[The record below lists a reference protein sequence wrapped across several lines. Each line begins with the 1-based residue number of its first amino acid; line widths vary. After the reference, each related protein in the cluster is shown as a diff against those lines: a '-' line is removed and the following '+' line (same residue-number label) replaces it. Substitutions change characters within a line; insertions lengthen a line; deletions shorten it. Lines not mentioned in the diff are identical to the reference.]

1 MSGSHVITVPNT
13 QGSGTKLS
21 ILRDTVSL
29 NPEDHSCPDVH
40 ENEEVSDLT
49 AFRVATM
56 SASRIAHKLVLETL
70 DQEVN
75 ETLLTDF
82 DRMSGPENG
91 GAGSKLIRLC
101 RYIQEDV
108 WPDIESAGADPTNFV
123 YTVDPEDMRHFK
135 VGAPDMVSANLFTV
149 LILDSH
155 LERCVEPF
163 IMYCHQRGV
172 FLCPRRGKR
181 DWRAAFAKP
190 ENAMVVRDLWKK
202 VLFRSIILT
211 VALGDQATSL
221 LDRMAFEDF
230 PANNYDDTSENSG
243 SKTAVLIEPTLVSA
257 PSVPRL
263 DGMVRDL
270 ARQYIYYLDEW
281 SGEQGDDVPNLAGS
295 LLDYRLPAVEL
306 SSVFRLIMN
315 HYGSSACEAYAD
327 GCQCRECI
335 AARGT
340 IDDVL
345 DRLQSAMDNDGDW
358 KGLVESMRNSI
369 DGDDGEHEW
378 GAIYRVMIL
387 SRTIHRMSRHL
398 SHFVVA
404 DDGPVVIG
412 DRDQGKG
419 LGRRSEGKSK
429 VAGNVTTIPD
439 CFVVDGIDPAVLRSE
454 RVRFKL
460 DPSSKVMKENVVG
473 VWKDFERWGR
483 DTVWNCE
490 GSEVTNHQVMACLK
504 MIGWTFV
511 SRRDKYSTRYI
522 CDNEINNQ
530 LLLLGIERDVWDFV
544 YDQILSEYNNKLKDM
559 QSQKGGIRAS
569 VLVRSARLAARD
581 LMERYQ
587 ADAGKTDVGKEG
599 SLIPFSKIKVMLG
612 ELKFGN
618 FSNADRLVSDAVEKE
633 LHRHWVMMLMVF
645 GSTRRIGQSM
655 ENWVAE
661 LIGFFVMTE
670 DSWLDVD
677 SKVQHVGTGVTK
689 DNFFEFSVQ
698 NLGVGA
704 RWQGFG
710 YYRYLVDRLSDLESF
725 VSSYLWRLKWVDS
738 VNDGQHDG
746 SQGQMTL

>member
-1 MSGSHVITVPNT
+1 MSESHVITIQDT
-13 QGSGTKLS
+13 QGSGPKLS
-21 ILRDTVSL
+21 VLGDAVPL
-29 NPEDHSCPDVH
+29 NRELHPYPKAP
-40 ENEEVSDLT
+40 ENEEVSPLT
-49 AFRVATM
+49 VFQVAVM
-56 SASRIAHKLVLETL
+56 SASRMAHKLVLEAL
-70 DQEVN
+70 DQEVS

-82 DRMSGPENG
+82 DRMAGPENG
-91 GAGSKLIRLC
+91 DAGSNLIKLC

-108 WPDIESAGADPTNFV
+108 WLDIEQSGADPTNFI
-123 YTVDPEDMRHFK
+123 YTVDPEVARYFR
-135 VGAPDMVSANLFTV
+135 VGAPDMVLANPFIV
-149 LILDSH
+149 SMLDSH

-163 IMYCHQRGV
+163 ITYCHNRGV
-172 FLCPRRGKR
+172 FLCPRRGTR

-202 VLFRSIILT
+202 VLFRSVILT

-230 PANNYDDTSENSG
+230 PANNDTSESSG
-243 SKTAVLIEPTLVSA
+243 SGAAVLIEPMLVSA
-257 PSVPRL
+257 PSIL
-263 DGMVRDL
+263 KFGDMASDL

-281 SGEQGDDVPNLAGS
+281 SEDQGGDVPNLAGA

-306 SSVFRLIMN
+306 PSIFRLIMDY
-315 HYGSSACEAYAD
+315 YGRSTCEGYAD
-327 GCQCRECI
+327 GCQCCECV

-345 DRLQSAMDNDGDW
+345 DRLQSAMDNDDDW
-358 KGLVESMRNSI
+358 DQLVESMRSSVV
-369 DGDDGEHEW
+369 DGDGEHEW
-378 GAIYRVMIL
+378 GAVNRVMVL

-404 DDGPVVIG
+404 DDSPVVIG
-412 DRDQGKG
+412 DRGQSKG
-419 LGRRSEGKSK
+419 LGRRSEGRRK

-439 CFVVDGIDPAVLRSE
+439 YIVVDGLDDDILRTES
-454 RVRFKL
+454 VRFKL
-460 DPSSKVMKENVVG
+460 DPSAKVMKEKVVG

-483 DTVWNCE
+483 DTVWNDE
-490 GSEVTNHQVMACLK
+490 SRGVTNHQVMACLK
-504 MIGWTFV
+504 MIGWDFV

-522 CDNEINNQ
+522 SDNELNDQ
-530 LLLLGIERDVWDFV
+530 LLLMGIERDVWDFV
-544 YDQILSEYNNKLKDM
+544 YDQVLSGYNTELKDM

-587 ADAGKTDVGKEG
+587 TDAGKED
-599 SLIPFSKIKVMLG
+599 SLSAFSKIKVMLG

-618 FSNADRLVSDAVEKE
+618 FSNADKLVSDAVEKE

-689 DNFFEFSVQ
+689 DNFLGFSVQ
-698 NLGVGA
+698 DLAVGA

-710 YYRYLVDRLSDLESF
+710 YYRYLVDRLSDLERF
-725 VSSYLWRLKWVDS
+725 VSSYLWRLRWVDS
-738 VNDGQHDG
+738 VNDGQQG
-746 SQGQMTL
+746 RSQGTMPL